1 MSGRPLRFLGV
12 VLGGWVAVRVILL
25 SHPVPVSEVAAVPK
39 PHPPL
44 LQPSLP
50 QPIAAVPW
58 GASPPTAPLAA
69 SRPRPRTLA
78 AWRAPTI
85 AAAWQRHPGDADR
98 VALALLGLT
107 RLGPSERVAQSADA
121 RDDPPPPALA
131 FPQRAPGT
139 SRLTG
144 SAWLIARPGSGLSQS
159 PLGGQLGGSQAG
171 IRLAYAT
178 DRARRLALVGRVATP
193 LAGPGREAAAGIEW
207 QPTRVP
213 VRIVAEQRLAIDG
226 GGGGPA
232 IGVVGGVGPV
242 SIGDFRLE
250 AYGQAGVIGRGRGVG
265 YVDGAVRID
274 RPIAKRHGVTLAGG
288 LGAWGAAQPG
298 AARIDVGPVIAA
310 SVPISERRVRI
321 AIEWRA
327 RVGGRAAPGS
337 GLALSI
343 GGDF

>member
-12 VLGGWVAVRVILL
+12 VLGGWVAVRVMLL
-25 SHPVPVSEVAAVPK
+25 SQAGPGVELATTPTPK
-39 PHPPL
+39 PPSAPSPSAPVAWASIPPAL
-44 LQPSLP
+44 
-50 QPIAAVPW
+50 
-58 GASPPTAPLAA
+58 PLAA
-69 SRPRPRTLA
+69 PRPRSFTVA
-78 AWRAPTI
+78 TAHPSVGAP
-85 AAAWQRHPGDADR
+85 WQRHPGDPDR

-107 RLGPSERVAQSADA
+107 RLGPSEPVGVVAAVRENPA
-121 RDDPPPPALA
+121 TTPALA
-131 FPQRAPGT
+131 FPKPAPGA
-139 SRLTG
+139 SRLSG
-144 SAWLIARPGSGLSQS
+144 SVWLVARAGNGLGQS

-171 IRLAYAT
+171 IRVAYAV
-178 DRARRLALVGRVATP
+178 DRQRRVALVGRIATP
-193 LAGPGREAAAGIEW
+193 LAGSGREAAAGVEW

-242 SIGDFRLE
+242 PIGNFRLE

-265 YVDGAVRID
+265 YADGAVRID
-274 RPIAKRHGVTLAGG
+274 RPIAKRHGVTLAVG

-298 AARIDVGPVIAA
+298 AERIDVGPVLAA
-310 SVPISERRVRI
+310 TVPIAERRVRV
-321 AIEWRA
+321 ALEWRA
-327 RVGGRAAPGS
+327 RVGGQAAPGS

>member
-12 VLGGWVAVRVILL
+12 VLGGWVAVRVMLL
-25 SHPVPVSEVAAVPK
+25 SQPVPGVGVATKQTPK
-39 PHPPL
+39 P
-44 LQPSLP
+44 
-50 QPIAAVPW
+50 PIAHLPRTSIAW
-58 GASPPTAPLAA
+58 DTIPPAAPFAA
-69 SRPRPRTLA
+69 PRPRSFTVA
-78 AWRAPTI
+78 TAHPFVASP
-85 AAAWQRHPGDADR
+85 WQRHPGDPDR

-107 RLGPSERVAQSADA
+107 RLGPSEPVGVVAAV
-121 RDDPPPPALA
+121 RDDPATTPALA
-131 FPQRAPGT
+131 FPKPAPGA
-139 SRLTG
+139 SRLSG
-144 SAWLIARPGSGLSQS
+144 SAWLIARSGSGLGQS

-171 IRLAYAT
+171 IRVAYAI
-178 DRARRLALVGRVATP
+178 DRQRRVALVGRVATP
-193 LAGPGREAAAGIEW
+193 LAGPGREAAVGVEW
-207 QPTRVP
+207 QPTRAP

-242 SIGDFRLE
+242 PIGNFRLE

-265 YVDGAVRID
+265 YADGAVRID
-274 RPIAKRHGVTLAGG
+274 HPIAKRHGVTLAAG

-298 AARIDVGPVIAA
+298 AERIDVGPVLAA
-310 SVPISERRVRI
+310 TVPIAERRIRV
-321 AIEWRA
+321 ALEWRA